1 MKRTLGPRGPFLHSG
16 VDVVPQLAQRWS
28 TSGAGSCPCPCA
40 AAALLFAAAGEG
52 RLPPGQEQQRQ
63 QQDWSAGAAT
73 SHDTALR
80 DGSARHG
87 GRGLAAARRE
97 DGVPSESVQST
108 VPVEEEE
115 EDGDEGQVVTEL
127 WLSSSNWKAL
137 VLGSGKKSE
146 KAGDAAAMVAGAAA
160 AAATLWWWLW
170 LCCCLWMQWRSMV
183 RNEATVLG
191 FKASAAQRG
200 GLEERR
206 SGTELGLDTWD
217 PLGPGGGRGRL
228 CRSSASQHS
237 AGRAS

>member
-108 VPVEEEE
+108 EPVEE
-115 EDGDEGQVVTEL
+115 EDGDGGVAMTAL
-127 WLSSSNWKAL
+127 LLSSSSNQ
-137 VLGSGKKSE
+137 S
-146 KAGDAAAMVAGAAA
+146 AGAY
-160 AAATLWWWLW
+160 
-170 LCCCLWMQWRSMV
+170 
-183 RNEATVLG
+183 
-191 FKASAAQRG
+191 
-200 GLEERR
+200 
-206 SGTELGLDTWD
+206 
-217 PLGPGGGRGRL
+217 
-228 CRSSASQHS
+228 
-237 AGRAS
+237 